1 MGVIRSQTV
10 VVIGSANADL
20 VVDIT
25 HRPTAGETI
34 IGSDLTTTAGGK
46 GANQAVA
53 ASRLGGQVAF
63 VGCVGDDGGAQL
75 LRDSLEGAGVD
86 VSALQAVDV
95 ATGTAIIML
104 TPDGDNSIIVAPG
117 ANRRLTPE
125 VVDLSRP
132 LWDHAAVVVMQLEIP
147 LETVAHVAHEAS
159 DAGTRVVLNAAP
171 AATLA
176 HATIVVCDPLVVNE
190 TEAAFLVGQELTSE
204 TAASVVADLLAL
216 GPRSVVVTLGGA
228 GSLVASAQS
237 PATMVHVPAD
247 EVAPVDTTGAGD
259 AFVGAVAVA
268 LAEGLPLEAAVRWA
282 AHVAAFSVQHRGAQV
297 SYPTRAQVPPLG
309 GPLPGSSRSAH
320 DSARA
325 LRSGQ
330 RGCPAQAP

>member
-1 MGVIRSQTV
+1 MIRSQTV

-34 IGSDLTTTAGGK
+34 IGSDLTTTAGRK

-53 ASRLGGQVAF
+53 AGRLGGQVAF

-95 ATGTAIIML
+95 ATGTAIILL

-132 LWDHAAVVVMQLEIP
+132 LWENAAVVVMQLEIP

-159 DAGTRVVLNAAP
+159 DAGTRVFLNAAP

-176 HATIVVCDPLVVNE
+176 HATIAVCDPLVVNA

-204 TAASVVADLLAL
+204 TVEAPQVLCRSHAGCGSRLRAA
-216 GPRSVVVTLGGA
+216 
-228 GSLVASAQS
+228 
-237 PATMVHVPAD
+237 
-247 EVAPVDTTGAGD
+247 
-259 AFVGAVAVA
+259 
-268 LAEGLPLEAAVRWA
+268 
-282 AHVAAFSVQHRGAQV
+282 
-297 SYPTRAQVPPLG
+297 
-309 GPLPGSSRSAH
+309 
-320 DSARA
+320 
-325 LRSGQ
+325 
-330 RGCPAQAP
+330 